1 MSTASGPVWLN
12 RLEKVIS
19 ENGREGKKL
28 RPEAARFGLLVSP
41 NFRPDKL
48 PDLVSHLG
56 PRLVAG
62 VHGF

>member
-28 RPEAARFGLLVSP
+28 RPEAVRFGLLVSL
-41 NFRPDKL
+41 NFQAGKL
-48 PDLVSHLG
+48 PGLVSRLG
-56 PRLVAG
+56 PGLVAG